1 MSYIINLYK
10 GKGDA
15 LERGSYRG
23 LKLTEHCL
31 KVVERVL
38 EKVTRKVVEINEMQ
52 FGFVPGKGTNDAI
65 FILRQLQEKHL
76 EKGKILYLAFVDLEK
91 AFDRVPR
98 EVLWWA
104 MRRLHIPEWLVR
116 TVKAMYSLATS
127 RVRIDNSYSDSFEV
141 QVGVHQ
147 GSVLSPLLFIIV
159 LEALSQEFRTGCPWE
174 LLYADDLVLAADSL
188 VGLQRKLS
196 VWKAGMESKG
206 LRVNMKKTKV
216 MISGPNLG
224 TLKDSGE
231 HPCGVCRKGVGVN
244 SIFCPGCAHWIHK
257 KCSGIRGRLTPDP
270 SFMCNRCLGI
280 ARPIDGRPFDS
291 VTVNE
296 QHLDVVDCFCY
307 LGDTIAAR
315 GGCEATTVT
324 RVRAAW
330 GKFRELLPLLCSKSL
345 SLHTQG
351 KVYNTCVRGAL
362 LYASECWPLRQN
374 DLARLL
380 RNERAMLRW
389 ICAIKPT
396 NNIST
401 QDLCLRLNI
410 EDLGAVLRRKCLR
423 WFGHVQRSEEWIGRI
438 GGMRVDG
445 RRPRRRPRKTWRE
458 VLSED
463 LRESR
468 LMPEDATDR
477 KRWKQMTMRRQTR
490 DAVDN

>member
-1 MSYIINLYK
+1 MASPKRAIWRKQTWWWDDSVSSAIEEKRRTWKAWKKGGSKDEYHRAKRAAKKAVYAAKKKAEVGSFASIEKGDENILHIAKQMKKENQDVVGECCIRDDRGNLALSTEDKARAWKDHYEHVLNVEFSWSFDDLPEAEPVLGPPILISTEMVAEAISKMKVRKAPGPSGIVAEMLKASTEVICPLLCDIANAIIAEGVIPGDWDTSYIINLYK

-141 QVGVHQ
+141 QVAVHQ

-188 VGLQRKLS
+188 EGLQRKLS

-270 SFMCNRCLGI
+270 SFMVSG
-280 ARPIDGRPFDS
+280 
-291 VTVNE
+291 
-296 QHLDVVDCFCY
+296 H
-307 LGDTIAAR
+307 
-315 GGCEATTVT
+315 
-324 RVRAAW
+324 
-330 GKFRELLPLLCSKSL
+330 SL
-345 SLHTQG
+345 S
-351 KVYNTCVRGAL
+351 Y
-362 LYASECWPLRQN
+362 
-374 DLARLL
+374 
-380 RNERAMLRW
+380 
-389 ICAIKPT
+389 
-396 NNIST
+396 
-401 QDLCLRLNI
+401 
-410 EDLGAVLRRKCLR
+410 
-423 WFGHVQRSEEWIGRI
+423 
-438 GGMRVDG
+438 
-445 RRPRRRPRKTWRE
+445 
-458 VLSED
+458 
-463 LRESR
+463 
-468 LMPEDATDR
+468 
-477 KRWKQMTMRRQTR
+477 RWK
-490 DAVDN
+490 AI